1 MNNLIDTHC
10 HLYDKAFDKDRL
22 LASKR
27 AQEIG
32 LVNILMPNV
41 DRVSLPRMLELN
53 KSNPTFFRPML
64 GLHPCSVTE
73 NYKEELSFLKSSI
86 DKATF
91 IAIGE
96 IGIDKYWSL
105 DFINEQIDA
114 FEQQIDWA
122 IQLDL
127 PIVIHCRD
135 AYPEILDILDQKK
148 HTRLR
153 GVLHCFTGSQADADR
168 LIDMGFYLGLGG
180 VLTFKNGGLA
190 EWIQSIPLD
199 RILLETDAPYLA
211 PTPYRGKRNEP
222 SYLIEVAQKLA
233 DAHES
238 PLETIAKKT
247 TENAVKLFNL

>member
-10 HLYDKAFDKDRL
+10 HLYDKAFDEDRL
-22 LASKR
+22 LTSKR
-27 AQEIG
+27 AQEKG

-41 DRVSLPRMLELN
+41 DRVSLPRMLELHQ
-53 KSNPTFFRPML
+53 SNPTFFRPML
-64 GLHPCSVTE
+64 GLHPCSVTG

-135 AYPEILDILDQKK
+135 AYPEILDILEQKK

-233 DAHES
+233 DIHES
-238 PLETIAKKT
+238 PLEAIAKKT

>member
-10 HLYDKAFDKDRL
+10 HLYDKAFDEDRL

-27 AQEIG
+27 AQEKG

-41 DRVSLPRMLELN
+41 DRVSLPRMLDLHQ
-53 KSNPTFFRPML
+53 SNPTFFRPML
-64 GLHPCSVTE
+64 GLHPCSVTG

-135 AYPEILDILDQKK
+135 AYPEILDILEQKK

-222 SYLIEVAQKLA
+222 SYIVEVAQKLA
-233 DAHES
+233 DIHQS
-238 PLETIAKKT
+238 SLEAIAKKT

>member
-1 MNNLIDTHC
+1 
-10 HLYDKAFDKDRL
+10 
-22 LASKR
+22 
-27 AQEIG
+27 
-32 LVNILMPNV
+32 MPNI
-41 DRVSLPRMLELN
+41 DIASLPRMLELYQ
-53 KSNPTFFRPML
+53 SDPSYFRPML
-64 GLHPCSVTE
+64 GLHPCSVAE
-73 NYKEELSFLKSSI
+73 NYKEDLSLLKSSLE
-86 DKATF
+86 DAAF

-105 DFINEQIDA
+105 DYLTQQIDA
-114 FEQQIDWA
+114 FEHQIDWA

-135 AYPEILDILDQKK
+135 AYPEILDILEQKK
-148 HTRLR
+148 HPGLQ
-153 GVLHCFTGSQADADR
+153 GVLHCFTGSQSDAER

-211 PTPYRGKRNEP
+211 PSPYRGKRNEP
-222 SYLIEVAQKLA
+222 SYLVQVAQKLA
-233 DAHES
+233 DIHES
-238 PLETIAKKT
+238 PLETIAGKT

>member
-1 MNNLIDTHC
+1 MNNFIDTHC
-10 HLYDKAFDKDRL
+10 HLYDKAFDDDRS
-22 LASKR
+22 LASQR
-27 AQEIG
+27 AQENG
-32 LVNILMPNV
+32 LINILMPNV
-41 DRVSLPRMLELN
+41 DLVSLPRMLELHQ
-53 KSNPTFFRPML
+53 SDPTFFRPML
-64 GLHPCSVTE
+64 GLHPCSVAE
-73 NYKEELSFLKSSI
+73 NYKEELSLLKSSAE
-86 DKATF
+86 DADF

-105 DFINEQIDA
+105 DFITQQIDA
-114 FEQQIDWA
+114 FEYQIDWA

-135 AYPEILDILDQKK
+135 AYPEILDILEQKK

-153 GVLHCFTGSQADADR
+153 GVLHCFTGSQADAER
-168 LIDMGFYLGLGG
+168 LLDMGFYLGLGG

-190 EWIQSIPLD
+190 EWIQSIPLN

-222 SYLIEVAQKLA
+222 SYVVEVAQKLA
-233 DAHES
+233 DIHES
-238 PLETIAKKT
+238 PLEAIAEKT

>member
-10 HLYDKAFDKDRL
+10 HLYDKAFDEDRL

-27 AQEIG
+27 AQEKG

-41 DRVSLPRMLELN
+41 DRVSLPRMLELHQ
-53 KSNPTFFRPML
+53 SNPTFFRPML
-64 GLHPCSVTE
+64 GLHPCSVTG

-86 DKATF
+86 DNATF

-127 PIVIHCRD
+127 PIIIHCRD
-135 AYPEILDILDQKK
+135 AYPEILDILEQKK

-211 PTPYRGKRNEP
+211 PAPYRGKRNEP
-222 SYLIEVAQKLA
+222 SYLVEVAQKLA
-233 DAHES
+233 DVHES
-238 PLETIAKKT
+238 PLEEIAKKT

>member
-10 HLYDKAFDKDRL
+10 HLYDKAFDEDRL

-27 AQEIG
+27 AKEKG

-41 DRVSLPRMLELN
+41 DRVSLPRMLELHQ
-53 KSNPTFFRPML
+53 SNPTFFRPML
-64 GLHPCSVTE
+64 GLHPCSVTG

-91 IAIGE
+91 IAVGE

-122 IQLDL
+122 KQLDL

-135 AYPEILDILDQKK
+135 AYPEILDILEQKK

-222 SYLIEVAQKLA
+222 SYLVEVAQKLA
-233 DAHES
+233 DIHES
-238 PLETIAKKT
+238 PLEAIAKKT

>member
-10 HLYDKAFDKDRL
+10 HLYDKAFDEDRL

-27 AQEIG
+27 AQEKG

-41 DRVSLPRMLELN
+41 DRVSLPRMLELHQ
-53 KSNPTFFRPML
+53 SNPTFFRPML
-64 GLHPCSVTE
+64 GLHPCSVTG

-127 PIVIHCRD
+127 PIIIHCRD
-135 AYPEILDILDQKK
+135 AYPEILDILEQKK

-233 DAHES
+233 DVHES
-238 PLETIAKKT
+238 PLEAIAKKT

>member
-1 MNNLIDTHC
+1 
-10 HLYDKAFDKDRL
+10 
-22 LASKR
+22 
-27 AQEIG
+27 
-32 LVNILMPNV
+32 
-41 DRVSLPRMLELN
+41 
-53 KSNPTFFRPML
+53 ML
-64 GLHPCSVTE
+64 GLHPCSVTG

-127 PIVIHCRD
+127 PIIIHCRD
-135 AYPEILDILDQKK
+135 AYPEILDILEQKK

-233 DAHES
+233 DVHES
-238 PLETIAKKT
+238 PLEAIAKKT

>member
-10 HLYDKAFDKDRL
+10 HLYDKAFDEDRL
-22 LASKR
+22 LTSKR
-27 AQEIG
+27 AQEKG
-32 LVNILMPNV
+32 LANILMPNV
-41 DRVSLPRMLELN
+41 DRVSLPRMLELHQ
-53 KSNPTFFRPML
+53 SNPTFFRPML
-64 GLHPCSVTE
+64 GLHPCSVTG

-127 PIVIHCRD
+127 PIIIHCRD
-135 AYPEILDILDQKK
+135 AYPEILDILEQKK

-233 DAHES
+233 DVHES
-238 PLETIAKKT
+238 PLEAIAKKT

>member
-1 MNNLIDTHC
+1 MKNLIDTHC

-22 LASKR
+22 LASQR
-27 AQEIG
+27 AQENG
-32 LVNILMPNV
+32 LINILMPNV
-41 DRVSLPRMLELN
+41 DLASLPRMLELHQSDPN
-53 KSNPTFFRPML
+53 FLRPML
-64 GLHPCSVTE
+64 GLHPCSVAE
-73 NYKEELSFLKSSI
+73 NYKEELSLLKSSVE
-86 DKATF
+86 DTTF

-105 DFINEQIDA
+105 DFINQQIDA
-114 FEQQIDWA
+114 FEYQIDWA

-135 AYPEILDILDQKK
+135 AYPEILDILEQKK

-153 GVLHCFTGSQADADR
+153 GVLHCFTGSQADAKR
-168 LIDMGFYLGLGG
+168 LIDLGFYLGLGG

-199 RILLETDAPYLA
+199 HILLETDAPYLA
-211 PTPYRGKRNEP
+211 PTPHRGKRNEP
-222 SYLIEVAQKLA
+222 SYVVEVAQKLA
-233 DAHES
+233 DIHES
-238 PLETIAKKT
+238 PLETIAEKT

>member
-1 MNNLIDTHC
+1 VKNLIDTHC
-10 HLYDKAFDKDRL
+10 HLYDKSFDEDRP

-27 AQEIG
+27 AQENG
-32 LVNILMPNV
+32 LINILMPNIDV
-41 DRVSLPRMLELN
+41 ASLPRMLELYQ
-53 KSNPTFFRPML
+53 SDPSFFRPML
-64 GLHPCSVTE
+64 GLHPCSVAE
-73 NYKEELSFLKSSI
+73 NYKEELSLLKSSLE
-86 DKATF
+86 DAAF

-105 DFINEQIDA
+105 DYLIQQIDA
-114 FEQQIDWA
+114 FEHQIDWA
-122 IQLDL
+122 IQLGL

-135 AYPEILDILDQKK
+135 AYPEILDILEQKK
-148 HTRLR
+148 HPGLQ
-153 GVLHCFTGSQADADR
+153 GVLHCFTGSQSDAER

-222 SYLIEVAQKLA
+222 SYLVQVAQKLA
-233 DAHES
+233 DIHES
-238 PLETIAKKT
+238 PLETIAVKT

>member
-10 HLYDKAFDKDRL
+10 HLYDKAFDEDRL

-27 AQEIG
+27 AQEKG

-41 DRVSLPRMLELN
+41 DRVSLPRMLELHQ
-53 KSNPTFFRPML
+53 SNPTFFRPML
-64 GLHPCSVTE
+64 GLHPCSVTG

-127 PIVIHCRD
+127 PIIIHCRD
-135 AYPEILDILDQKK
+135 AYPEILDILEQKK

-211 PTPYRGKRNEP
+211 PKPYRGKRNEP

-233 DAHES
+233 DVHES
-238 PLETIAKKT
+238 PLEAIAKKT

>member
-10 HLYDKAFDKDRL
+10 HLYDKAFDEDRL

-27 AQEIG
+27 AQEKG

-41 DRVSLPRMLELN
+41 DLASLPRMLELHQ
-53 KSNPTFFRPML
+53 SNPTFFRPML
-64 GLHPCSVTE
+64 GLHPCSVAE

-105 DFINEQIDA
+105 DFISQQIDA
-114 FEQQIDWA
+114 FEYQIDWA

-127 PIVIHCRD
+127 PIAIHCRD
-135 AYPEILDILDQKK
+135 AYPEILDILEQKK

-153 GVLHCFTGSQADADR
+153 GVLHCFTGSQADAER
-168 LIDMGFYLGLGG
+168 LMDMGFYLGLGG
-180 VLTFKNGGLA
+180 VL
-190 EWIQSIPLD
+190 
-199 RILLETDAPYLA
+199 
-211 PTPYRGKRNEP
+211 
-222 SYLIEVAQKLA
+222 
-233 DAHES
+233 
-238 PLETIAKKT
+238 
-247 TENAVKLFNL
+247 